1 MDKFKLDLEAN
12 EILTHF
18 VKPKA
23 LRIRKYLT

>member
-12 EILTHF
+12 ETLTHF
-18 VKPKA
+18 VKAEA